1 MAEITE
7 VVLEIPCVVREVGLA
22 LLQERFRLPERQ
34 PEDASDL
41 FSAERAVTIRLQGHG
56 FERAA
61 RPIVPCRLQTLRDVL
76 GQVDG
81 DSRHPFIYAPLV
93 SDTSGRCRGV
103 EYHGLPG
110 LTANRLPGRKTH
122 GRIKPWPQ
130 K

>member
-1 MAEITE
+1 MQGLAVP
-7 VVLEIPCVVREVGLA
+7 VVLEDKDTWTFRIIRIVFNRHSSATPSTTSFISESKA
-22 LLQERFRLPERQ
+22 SELLERM
-34 PEDASDL
+34 
-41 FSAERAVTIRLQGHG
+41 
-56 FERAA
+56 
-61 RPIVPCRLQTLRDVL
+61 TL
-76 GQVDG
+76 
-81 DSRHPFIYAPLV
+81 LV